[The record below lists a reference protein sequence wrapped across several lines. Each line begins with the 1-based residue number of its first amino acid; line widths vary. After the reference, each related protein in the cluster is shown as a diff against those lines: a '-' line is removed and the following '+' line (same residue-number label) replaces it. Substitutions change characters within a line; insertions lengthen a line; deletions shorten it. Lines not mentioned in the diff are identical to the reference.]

1 MFINKYL
8 FKFDYYLLIIKHF
21 KKMKTKTESILT
33 TMNVLSWVV
42 FIGLLIKLGALIVS
56 YFISIINPEM
66 TKNIYMGS
74 DLFSLIKLDFWKYS
88 VTAFLMITLLGLK
101 AYTAY
106 LVVQILSKINLEHP
120 FIMRVALLI
129 EKVSHV
135 IFATWAVSMLANAF
149 HGWLLQNNLPTTEN
163 WISGEFIFLAGVIFI
178 IAQIFKKG
186 IELQSENEL
195 TI

>member
-1 MFINKYL
+1 
-8 FKFDYYLLIIKHF
+8 
-21 KKMKTKTESILT
+21 MKTKTENILT
-33 TMNVLSWVV
+33 TMNVLSWIV
-42 FIGLLIKLGALIVS
+42 FIGLLIKLGATLVS
-56 YFISIINPEM
+56 YFVSIINPEM
-66 TKNIYMGS
+66 TKKLYMGL
-74 DLFSLIKLDFWKYS
+74 DLYSVIKLDFWQYS
-88 VTAFLMITLLGLK
+88 VIAFLMIALMGLK

-120 FIMRVALLI
+120 FTMKVALLI

-135 IFATWAVSMLANAF
+135 IFATWLVSMLANAF
-149 HGWLLQNNLPTTEN
+149 QGWLRQNDLPTSGN